1 VKLSRLFWSGSL
13 SVAVVSA
20 ACGGSAPPPTKAA
33 PPPDAMMNQI
43 NPQPRDRVQDG
54 GKLTWVLDSMPANFN
69 YNQLDGTLYDSHM
82 VMWSMLPKLFDVD
95 ATATPTWNKDYLASD
110 PRLTTEPKQVVVYD
124 LNPKATWSDGTPFTW
139 EDLYWQWKA
148 LNGTDKRYQIAG
160 TNGYDYIEKIERG
173 ENDRQAIV
181 TFSKPFGEWKG
192 LFIPLYPRSTN
203 KDPKVFNEGWK
214 ARPLVTAGPFKFDSI
229 NRTSQTITVVR
240 NDAWWGQRAKLDT
253 IIFPV
258 ITPDAQI
265 DALANG
271 EIDFLDVASDVNKFN
286 RAKALPGIEIR
297 IAGGPNFSHITF
309 NGVST
314 NLQDVRV
321 RRAVAMSIDRG
332 TIAKAMLGP
341 LGLEPVPLG
350 NHILMRN
357 NAGYQDNS
365 GEVGTFNPTK
375 AAALLDEAGWK
386 LENGVRRKDG
396 RTLDITVV
404 IPGGVATS
412 KQIAE
417 LVQNMTGKVGIRILI
432 NTVPLNDFFE
442 KYVTPGRFD
451 LTFFSWMGQP
461 FPISSSRG
469 IFITP
474 TTNDKG
480 DVDVQ
485 QNYGRISS
493 PEIDRL
499 YDIAMGELDPNKA
512 IEAVNKADAEIWREV
527 HSLPIYQRP
536 EIYPT
541 KKNLANFGAIGFADW
556 VYTDIGWMKP

>member
-1 VKLSRLFWSGSL
+1 
-13 SVAVVSA
+13 
-20 ACGGSAPPPTKAA
+20 
-33 PPPDAMMNQI
+33 MNQI

-54 GKLTWVLDSMPANFN
+54 GKLTWVLDSMPPNFN
-69 YNQLDGTLYDSHM
+69 YNQLDGTLYDNHL

-95 ATATPTWNKDYLASD
+95 ATATPTYDKDILASD
-110 PRLTTEPKQVVVYD
+110 PKLTTEPKQVVVYD

-148 LNGTDKRYQIAG
+148 CNGVDKRYQISG

-240 NDAWWGQRAKLDT
+240 NDAWWGNRAKLDT

-286 RAKALPGIEIR
+286 RAKAIPGIEIR

-309 NGVST
+309 NGVAT

-332 TIAKAMLGP
+332 TIARAMLGP

-386 LENGVRRKDG
+386 LDGGVRRKDG
-396 RTLDITVV
+396 RTLDINV
-404 IPGGVATS
+404 IIPAGVATS

-417 LVQNMTGKVGIRILI
+417 LVQNMTGKTGIKILI
-432 NTVPLNDFFE
+432 TSVPLNDFFD

-461 FPISSSRG
+461 FPVSSARG

-474 TTNDKG
+474 TKNDKG
-480 DVDVQ
+480 EVDVQ

-499 YDIAMGELDPNKA
+499 YDIAMGELDAKKA
-512 IEAVNKADAEIWREV
+512 IETVNKADAEIWREV
-527 HSLPIYQRP
+527 HSLPMYQRP

-541 KKNLANFGAIGFADW
+541 KKNLANFGAIGFADV
-556 VYTDIGWMKP
+556 VYADIGWMKP